1 MRWGVEK
8 QRNSESIALDVEGV
22 VEALGGN
29 ISPELVRLEIKRGR
43 LQSTRFGRRLLV
55 TRTQLLKYLEQNASQ
70 AE

>member
-1 MRWGVEK
+1 VEK

>member
-1 MRWGVEK
+1 VEK

-55 TRTQLLKYLEQNASQ
+55 TRTQLLKYIEQNASQ

>member
-1 MRWGVEK
+1 MEK